1 MKIAIIAPSSVPF
14 TIGGAE
20 NLWWGLLTSINQD
33 TPHQA
38 ELIKLPSPERNFW
51 EIVESY
57 QHFCQLDLTY
67 FDLVLST
74 KYPAW
79 MVNHPNHLCYMQH
92 RLRGLYD
99 TYSLGGCTDLNVQ
112 YPQEVIAIQQFMSV
126 NQGRRSS
133 LNDFFL
139 KLAALRAKVD
149 STSESLTFPGL
160 LIREIVHFLDG
171 VGLAKTAIKKYTA
184 ISYTVANRN
193 TYFPVGSSVEV
204 IYHPSNLRDFRRGSS
219 DYLFTVCRLDNA
231 KRVALLI
238 QAMHSVKT
246 NIELRIAGT
255 GPAAESLQKM
265 AGDNQK
271 IVFLGFVNDQQLT
284 ELYADALAV
293 LYVPYNEDY
302 GLVTIEAMMSAKPLL
317 TTTDAGGPNEFVRNG
332 ETGYSVPPDPEA
344 IAQRIDYLCEHV
356 QEARQM
362 GLNGRKL
369 VQDITWENTV
379 AKLLGETKPPIVS
392 TPVKKRKRITVA
404 LTFPVFPPRGGGQ
417 VRAFHL
423 YRHLARWF
431 DIELVCFTNANDAPL
446 RAEIAPGLTEI
457 RIPKSAQ
464 HQREELA
471 IEQQVGVPITDIVM
485 PQLYPLTPAYVEAL
499 RASTATSDFIVAC
512 HPYLLP
518 AIQAVSNQP
527 IWYEAQDVEVA
538 LKQRV
543 LPDNPTGHKLLDA
556 TRQVEQECCQVS
568 TLIWVCC
575 QEDAQRLN
583 QIYGVDS
590 SKILEVPNGVDIETV
605 NYVSLEDRHSWKSKL
620 GLNASSF
627 TALFMGSWHS
637 PNLAAVGSIFQIAEQ
652 LPQVNFLIIGSV
664 GLAFKHE
671 KRPAN
676 VGFMDVVDDE
686 TKAVILG
693 LADVALNPVTFGSGT
708 NLKMLEYF
716 ASGIPV
722 ISTPIGVR
730 GLGVEAGG
738 HCIVVD
744 IEDFAEAIAELKAED
759 LTNKE
764 IRVKKARQYVQEKFD
779 WQAIS
784 QRLFNRLTQMNLV

>member
-1 MKIAIIAPSSVPF
+1 MKIAIIAPSPVPF

-20 NLWWGLLTSINQD
+20 NLWWGLLNSINQD

-38 ELIKLPSPERNFW
+38 ELVKIPSPERNFW
-51 EIVESY
+51 ELLDSY
-57 QHFCQLDLTY
+57 RHFSNLDLTH
-67 FDLVLST
+67 FDLIISG

-79 MVNHPNHLCYMQH
+79 MVQHGNHVCYMLH

-99 TYSLGGCTDLNVQ
+99 TYHLTGCPENYVTPHKEIRGL
-112 YPQEVIAIQQFMSV
+112 QEFMGH
-126 NQGRRSS
+126 NQGLRTA
-133 LNDFFL
+133 LNEFFDRL
-139 KLAALRAKVD
+139 EQLRCCPDLPLDTFK
-149 STSESLTFPGL
+149 FPGSL
-160 LIREIVHFLDG
+160 AREIVHFLDG
-171 VGLAKTAIKKYTA
+171 IALKPDAIAKYAA
-184 ISYTVANRN
+184 ISHTVANRAN
-193 TYFPVGSSVEV
+193 YFPVDSSIHV
-204 IYHPSNLRDFRRGSS
+204 IYPPSNLKFFHSGNS
-219 DYLFTVCRLDNA
+219 DYLFTVSRLDGP
-231 KRVALLI
+231 KRVRLLVE
-238 QAMHSVKT
+238 AMQYVKS
-246 NIELRIAGT
+246 NINLKIAGT
-255 GPAAESLQKM
+255 GPDADSLKQL
-265 AGDNQK
+265 AGDDQR

-284 ELYADALAV
+284 ALYADALV
-293 LYVPYNEDY
+293 VPYVPDNEDY
-302 GLVTIEAMMSAKPLL
+302 GLVTIEAMMSGKPVL

-332 ETGYSVPPDPEA
+332 ETGYCVPPDPQA

-356 QEARQM
+356 QEAQQM
-362 GLNGRKL
+362 GLIGRKL
-369 VQDITWENTV
+369 VQDITWDNTV
-379 AKLLGETKPPIVS
+379 AKLLGDAKPYI
-392 TPVKKRKRITVA
+392 TTTARNERKKITVA

-417 VRAFHL
+417 IRVFHL
-423 YRHLARWF
+423 YRYLARWF
-431 DIELVCFTNANDAPL
+431 DIEFVTFTHAHEVPF
-446 RAEIAPGLTEI
+446 RGEIAPGVWEI
-457 RIPKSAQ
+457 RIPKSDQ
-464 HQREELA
+464 HQREELG

-485 PQLYPLTPAYVEAL
+485 PQLYQLTPAYVEAL

-527 IWYEAQDVEVA
+527 LWYEAQDVEVV

-543 LPDNPTGHKLLDA
+543 LPDNPTGQKLLDA
-556 TRQVEQECCQVS
+556 TRQVEQECCQAS
-568 TLIWVCC
+568 TLILVCC

-590 SKILEVPNGVDIETV
+590 SKILEVPNGVDRETV
-605 NYVSLEDRHSWKSKL
+605 NYVSLEERHCQKSKL

-730 GLGVEAGG
+730 GLGVEGG
-738 HCIVVD
+738 KHCVVVD
-744 IEDFAEAIAELKAED
+744 IEDFAEAIADLTAEN
-759 LTNKE
+759 LTNKD
-764 IRVKKARQYVQEKFD
+764 IRVRNARQYVQEKFD
-779 WQAIS
+779 WQVIS
-784 QRLFNRLTQMNLV
+784 QRLFNRLTQLNLV